1 VYFHSEAQY
10 ILSGYADPREKTG
23 YSFEY
28 DAESFFQEKI
38 WTPLFERSSKFE
50 MIKHITGWAGLYEE
64 SIDKMPILGAVNPQ
78 FFNNHL
84 FEAHSFSGRGLMQS
98 YEAGRILSSM
108 ILNLKEYD
116 PQFEKLSSARF
127 YSSQGDSGFTEMM
140 II

>member
-1 VYFHSEAQY
+1 MKIALVHDYLKEMGGAEVVLIALKEMFPEATVYTAYKFPKYWGWAEQ
-10 ILSGYADPREKTG
+10 IMNNWDIK
-23 YSFEY
+23 
-28 DAESFFQEKI
+28 ESFGKYL
-38 WTPLFERSSKFE
+38 P
-50 MIKHITGWAGLYEE
+50 GL
-64 SIDKMPILGAVNPQ
+64 PILGAVNPQ